1 MAASALDNRP
11 MTIIKLSGPLIRQ
24 FGREHLRQLDTGS
37 VQEAF
42 SALRNTL
49 PGFKEAIL
57 RLQGL
62 GMRFAI
68 FRNRR
73 NVGEGDFST
82 GGTREVRI
90 VPIISGSKRAGLM
103 QTIIGVAMI
112 AAATIATG
120 GIGGLAA
127 GGVWGVVGAT
137 GVSLALGG
145 VVQMLSPQ
153 AKGLSQ
159 SAAPENLPSYAFG
172 SAKNTTASGNP
183 VPLCYGYRRWGGA
196 IISAS
201 IYAEDK
207 I

>member
-1 MAASALDNRP
+1 MTATALDHQP
-11 MTIIKLSGPLIRQ
+11 ITIIKLSGPLIRD
-24 FGREHLRQLDTGS
+24 FGREHRRFLDTGT

-49 PGFKEAIL
+49 PGFKESIQ
-57 RLQGL
+57 RLQNK

-68 FRNRR
+68 FRNRK
-73 NVGEGDFST
+73 NIGQDDLSG

-90 VPIISGSKRAGLM
+90 VPVLTGSKRAGLL
-103 QTIIGVAMI
+103 QTILGAVIFTASFFVPGMQ
-112 AAATIATG
+112 G
-120 GIGGLAA
+120 
-127 GGVWGVVGAT
+127 WGQTLGA
-137 GVSLALGG
+137 SLALGG

-153 AKGLSQ
+153 AQGLKQ

-172 SAKNTTASGNP
+172 SARNTTASGNP
-183 VPLCYGYRRWGGA
+183 VPICYGKRRWGGA

-207 I
+207 V

>member
-1 MAASALDNRP
+1 MSASVLKYRQ
-11 MTIIKLSGPLIRQ
+11 MTIIKLSGPLIRE
-24 FGREHLRQLDTGS
+24 FGREHRRQLDTGTI
-37 VQEAF
+37 QEAF

-49 PGFKEAIL
+49 PGFKEAIQ
-57 RLQGL
+57 RLQNM

-73 NVGEGDFST
+73 NVGEEEFAA

-90 VPIISGSKRAGLM
+90 VPVISGSKRAGLM

-112 AAATIATG
+112 AVAYLNPFGALTG
-120 GIGGLAA
+120 PMVSGLYAA
-127 GGVWGVVGAT
+127 GA
-137 GVSLALGG
+137 SMALGG

-153 AKGLSQ
+153 AQGLKQ

-172 SAKNTTASGNP
+172 SARNTTASGNP
-183 VPLCYGYRRWGGA
+183 VPICYGKRRWGGA

-207 I
+207 V